1 MDVESTISFLLENGA
16 RLDARL
22 ETLRQTVAGLG
33 KVQKE
38 QGKEIR
44 SLMKIAKVGL
54 EMMNKHEARLAKS
67 EANIERI
74 FALLLSRQ
82 NGRGNGGR
90 KK

>member
-1 MDVESTISFLLENGA
+1 
-16 RLDARL
+16 
-22 ETLRQTVAGLG
+22 
-33 KVQKE
+33 
-38 QGKEIR
+38 
-44 SLMKIAKVGL
+44 MKIAKVGL

-82 NGRGNGGR
+82 DGRGNGGR